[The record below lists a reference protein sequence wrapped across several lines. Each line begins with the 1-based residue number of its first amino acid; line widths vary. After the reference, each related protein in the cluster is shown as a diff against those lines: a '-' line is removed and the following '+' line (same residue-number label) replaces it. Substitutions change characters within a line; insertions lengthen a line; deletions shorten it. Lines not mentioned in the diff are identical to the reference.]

1 MLNLRIQILGA
12 LLLIVLL
19 GFVWMQFRL
28 NHELSNELSQANAQI
43 QQMNKDIVD
52 SNQKQSDFSEKIN
65 QLEITQYN
73 NQLTLSK
80 KLSDIKS
87 KPVAEQKIEYTNEY
101 NNVLECIEKRSMG
114 LNCE

>member
-1 MLNLRIQILGA
+1 MLNLRIQILAG

-52 SNQKQSDFSEKIN
+52 SNKKQSDFSEKIN

-73 NQLTLSK
+73 NQLALSK
-80 KLSDIKS
+80 KLSGIKA
-87 KPVAEQKIEYTNEY
+87 KPAAEQKVEYTDTY
-101 NNVLECIEKRSMG
+101 AKVLECIEKRSMG